1 MFCSKCGNEIAEGTA
16 FCPKCGAKVVNVG
29 DGQQSVDIPVA
40 DVKGQQTGEVVEN
53 TQRASSNN
61 AGKVKGNLHKA
72 ATIGRVLMWGSLL
85 LLLVSSFGALRII
98 PAIPVAGVAI
108 GIILSVL
115 GAKRPLGLSKIIEL
129 VVAVILLVV
138 IAVSAM
144 SSGGGSDKYVQMVKD
159 GTFDA
164 YPQMTVGK
172 AFDGFLDAPKW
183 ESGLSENNER
193 FVNVKGG
200 ISYYD
205 EKAELLIQ
213 FVVDEKTGSFQY
225 NACEINGIPQSD
237 LVFWGLLE
245 TIYNGGS
252 ISTESG
258 SQSGQN
264 YISDKIMIGE
274 TQSYDNEY
282 GNMEVT
288 LDYVQFADSLV
299 NTWTG
304 GYEYPDEGS
313 VFLCA
318 VINVKNIGT
327 ANGDML
333 VAWNTLVYD
342 GMYEFRSYRTEGD
355 ITEIP
360 PLSASREGAIIFM
373 VPADVMG
380 SDKSLVLNI
389 NDGGTDKAVISYTI
403 TAAETPASSNTGT
416 DEGIYSENS
425 SIEYSEGVYDEFYNN
440 YRDLVSET
448 YLTWGEYATYSIYD
462 IDKDGVQEL
471 IVSYGES
478 DADWYNEVWS
488 EDENGVIYFGV
499 FYDPVVLYEAD
510 NGNGIYAVSG
520 HQGVQKIDQITK
532 VGNVLYIENI
542 MLGELAPGEEYY
554 SNDNPIEEY
563 SVSDMSILD

>member
-1 MFCSKCGNEIAEGTA
+1 MFCSKCGNEIAEGAA
-16 FCPKCGAKVVNVG
+16 FCPKCGTKVVNVS
-29 DGQQSVDIPVA
+29 DGQQSVDTSVA

-61 AGKVKGNLHKA
+61 AAKVKGNLRKA

-85 LLLVSSFGALRII
+85 LLLPSSFGALRII

-138 IAVSAM
+138 IAVSSM
-144 SSGGGSDKYVQMVKD
+144 SSGGESDKYVQMVKD

-172 AFDGFLDAPKW
+172 AFDCFLDAPKW

-200 ISYYD
+200 ISYDD
-205 EKAELLIQ
+205 EKAEILIQ
-213 FVVDEKTGSFQY
+213 FIVDEKAGSFQY
-225 NACEINGIPQSD
+225 NACEINGIPQID

-252 ISTESG
+252 TSTESG

-288 LDYVQFADSLV
+288 LEYVQFTDSLV

-342 GMYEFRSYRTEGD
+342 GMYEFRSYSIEGD

-360 PLSASREGAIIFM
+360 PLSASREGVIIFM

-403 TAAETPASSNTGT
+403 TAAETPTSSNTGT
-416 DEGIYSENS
+416 DEGVYSENS
-425 SIEYSEGVYDEFYNN
+425 SIEYSEGVYDEFCFN
-440 YRDLVSET
+440 YRDIVSET

-462 IDKDGVQEL
+462 IDKDGVKEL
-471 IVSYGES
+471 LVSYGES

-488 EDENGVIYFGV
+488 EDGNGIIYFGV
-499 FYDPVVLYEAD
+499 FYGPVVLYEAGD
-510 NGNGIYAVSG
+510 GNGIYAVSG
-520 HQGVQKIDQITK
+520 NQGVQKIDQITK

-542 MLGELAPGEEYY
+542 MFGELAPEEEYY